1 MLLLSIDPDATT
13 LPCFAD
19 TGQEHCLAR
28 VTLRCGRQRHT
39 ALLMSSKGRI
49 NTLEFKRSPRS
60 LLAGAY
66 EIRDVTFNIEERSV
80 AQAINRLEHGRD
92 NEEDA

>member
-13 LPCFAD
+13 LPCFTD
-19 TGQEHCLAR
+19 RGEEHCLAR
-28 VTLRCGRQRHT
+28 VTLKCGRQRHT
-39 ALLMSSKGRI
+39 ALLMSSRGRL

-60 LLAGAY
+60 LAAGGY
-66 EIRDVTFNIEERSV
+66 EIRDVAFNIEERSV
-80 AQAINRLEHGRD
+80 TQAIDRLEHGRN

>member
-1 MLLLSIDPDATT
+1 
-13 LPCFAD
+13 
-19 TGQEHCLAR
+19 
-28 VTLRCGRQRHT
+28 
-39 ALLMSSKGRI
+39 MSSKGRI
-49 NTLEFKRSPRS
+49 NTLEFKHAPRS